1 MINNGAISVP
11 LCIYVHIYIY
21 ICIFADHYK
30 MCDSL
35 KLFYT
40 RFASDDVVIYS
51 PQIEH
56 RKGSWYS
63 YPGIQEPAPLVSL
76 HEKTL

>member
-35 KLFYT
+35 K
-40 RFASDDVVIYS
+40 
-51 PQIEH
+51 
-56 RKGSWYS
+56 
-63 YPGIQEPAPLVSL
+63 
-76 HEKTL
+76 